1 LANGQCMTALNEEQR
16 GLRDA
21 VRTLLA
27 KRSDSAAVR
36 RAVSEPGGYDA
47 TLWKVL
53 CEQIGVSALAV
64 PERFGGVG
72 AGRREVQLVME
83 ELGRTLTPS
92 PMLGS
97 VLATSVLV
105 ALDDDAASARLR
117 PRVAEG
123 AVAAVAWADAD

>member
-1 LANGQCMTALNEEQR
+1 MAELNDEQR
-16 GLRDA
+16 GLQDA

-36 RAVSEPGGYDA
+36 RAVQEPGGYDA

-53 CEQIGVSALAV
+53 CEQIGVAALAI

-72 AGRREVQLVME
+72 AGPREVQLVTE
-83 ELGRTLTPS
+83 QLGRALTPS

-97 VLATSVLV
+97 AVLA
-105 ALDDDAASARLR
+105 
-117 PRVAEG
+117 
-123 AVAAVAWADAD
+123 AAVLIELGD

>member
-1 LANGQCMTALNEEQR
+1 MAELNDEQR
-16 GLRDA
+16 GLQDA

-36 RAVSEPGGYDA
+36 RAVQEPGGYDA

-53 CEQIGVSALAV
+53 GEQIGVAALAI
-64 PERFGGVG
+64 PERFGGAG

-83 ELGRTLTPS
+83 ELGRTLAPS

-97 VLATSVLV
+97 VLASSLLV
-105 ALDDDAASARLR
+105 ALDDADACERLL
-117 PRVAEG
+117 PRIAEG
-123 AVAAVAWADAD
+123 TVAAVA